1 MLKHH
6 ADAGSDLRQIAVT
19 HDDAGTIDADPLTVQ
34 VDLPGVRAFKP
45 VDTAQQCRFARAGR
59 SKHADRLT
67 LVDLEADVG
76 EDLNI
81 AKSLR
86 HPGDVEN
93 LFDFCHRSSLSTRFG
108 NAADRTDPGLD
119 HETESPIQKHRGNEE
134 IG

>member
-6 ADAGSDLRQIAVT
+6 ADAGSDLGQIAVA

-67 LVDLEADVG
+67 LVDLETDIG
-76 EDLNI
+76 EDLDI
-81 AKSLR
+81 AKPLR
-86 HPGDVEN
+86 YPGDIKN
-93 LFDFCHRSSLSTRFG
+93 LFDFCHCSSLSTSYC
-108 NAADRTDPGLD
+108 NTADLT
-119 HETESPIQKHRGNEE
+119 
-134 IG
+134 